1 MRLTG
6 VLGDR
11 HDQEM
16 GTMEMREHS
25 FSTDLMSTAR
35 HVVVVRVPMRDDDLL
50 LPLRDLQ
57 NLFIRYLRK
66 QPPEGDFAIL
76 IMRQDGVPEV
86 HCTFAEGAD
95 AERLAASIHG
105 ESTAPREGEASRH
118 FVELDDEILIEV
130 AHVAGPPSF
139 KRAKPDLSESDG
151 PMRSVGAMR
160 RR

>member
-1 MRLTG
+1 
-6 VLGDR
+6 
-11 HDQEM
+11 
-16 GTMEMREHS
+16 MEMREPLV
-25 FSTDLMSTAR
+25 TTATTPTGR

-66 QPPEGDFAIL
+66 QPPEGDYTIL

-86 HCTFAEGAD
+86 HCSFAEGRD

-105 ESTAPREGEASRH
+105 EPATPGETEASRH
-118 FVELDDEILIEV
+118 FVEIDDEILLEI
-130 AHVAGPPSF
+130 ARIAGPPSF
-139 KRAKPDLSESDG
+139 KRAKPEPSETGG

>member
-1 MRLTG
+1 
-6 VLGDR
+6 
-11 HDQEM
+11 
-16 GTMEMREHS
+16 MEMREHS
-25 FSTDLMSTAR
+25 FTSAMTSTAR

-86 HCTFAEGAD
+86 HCSFAEGAD
-95 AERLAASIHG
+95 ADRLAASIRG
-105 ESTAPREGEASRH
+105 ESATPREDEASRY
-118 FVELDDEILIEV
+118 FVELDDEILFEV

-139 KRAKPDLSESDG
+139 KRAKPDLTESDG
-151 PMRSVGAMR
+151 PMRSIGAMR

>member
-1 MRLTG
+1 
-6 VLGDR
+6 
-11 HDQEM
+11 
-16 GTMEMREHS
+16 MREHS
-25 FSTDLMSTAR
+25 FTTAITPTAR

-66 QPPEGDFAIL
+66 QPPEGDYTIL

-95 AERLAASIHG
+95 AERLAASLRG
-105 ESTAPREGEASRH
+105 VTATARESEASRH
-118 FVELDDEILIEV
+118 FVELGDEILLEI
-130 AHVAGPPSF
+130 ARIAGPPSF
-139 KRAKPDLSESDG
+139 KRAKPEAPESDG
-151 PMRSVGAMR
+151 PMRSIGAMR

>member
-1 MRLTG
+1 M
-6 VLGDR
+6 
-11 HDQEM
+11 Q
-16 GTMEMREHS
+16 MREHS
-25 FSTDLMSTAR
+25 FTSAMTSTAR

-86 HCTFAEGAD
+86 HCTFAEAAD
-95 AERLAASIHG
+95 AERLAVSIHG
-105 ESTAPREGEASRH
+105 EATEPRQDEASRH
-118 FVELDDEILIEV
+118 FVELDDAILFEV

-139 KRAKPDLSESDG
+139 KRAKPDPSEADG
-151 PMRSVGAMR
+151 PMRSVGALR

>member
-1 MRLTG
+1 
-6 VLGDR
+6 
-11 HDQEM
+11 
-16 GTMEMREHS
+16 MEMREHS
-25 FSTDLMSTAR
+25 FTPAMTSTAR

-66 QPPEGDFAIL
+66 QPPEGDFSIL

-86 HCTFAEGAD
+86 HCTFTEGAD

-105 ESTAPREGEASRH
+105 ASTEPREDEASRH
-118 FVELDDEILIEV
+118 FVELDDEILFEI

-139 KRAKPDLSESDG
+139 KRAKPDPSESDG
-151 PMRSVGAMR
+151 PMPSVGAMR

>member
-1 MRLTG
+1 MA
-6 VLGDR
+6 
-11 HDQEM
+11 
-16 GTMEMREHS
+16 MREHS
-25 FSTDLMSTAR
+25 FSTAMTSKAR

-66 QPPEGDFAIL
+66 QPPDGDYTIL

-86 HCTFAEGAD
+86 HCTFAEKAD

-105 ESTAPREGEASRH
+105 GPSTPLEGEASRH
-118 FVELDDEILIEV
+118 FVELDDDILFEV

-139 KRAKPDLSESDG
+139 KRAKPDPSESDG
-151 PMRSVGAMR
+151 PMPSVGAMR

>member
-1 MRLTG
+1 
-6 VLGDR
+6 
-11 HDQEM
+11 
-16 GTMEMREHS
+16 MEMREPS
-25 FSTDLMSTAR
+25 FTTATMPTAR

-66 QPPEGDFAIL
+66 QPPDSDYTIL

-86 HCTFAEGAD
+86 HCTFADAAD
-95 AERLAASIHG
+95 AERLAGSLHG
-105 ESTAPREGEASRH
+105 VATTARESEASRH
-118 FVELDDEILIEV
+118 FVELDDKILFEI
-130 AHVAGPPSF
+130 AQVAGPPSF
-139 KRAKPDLSESDG
+139 KRAKPEPTDPGG

>member
-1 MRLTG
+1 
-6 VLGDR
+6 
-11 HDQEM
+11 
-16 GTMEMREHS
+16 MEMREHS
-25 FSTDLMSTAR
+25 FTSATASTAR

-105 ESTAPREGEASRH
+105 EATEPREDEASRH
-118 FVELDDEILIEV
+118 FVELNDEILLEV
-130 AHVAGPPSF
+130 AHIAGPPSF
-139 KRAKPDLSESDG
+139 KRAKPDPSEADG
-151 PMRSVGAMR
+151 PMRSVAAMR

>member
-1 MRLTG
+1 M
-6 VLGDR
+6 
-11 HDQEM
+11 
-16 GTMEMREHS
+16 MEMREHPLT
-25 FSTDLMSTAR
+25 TDMMSTAR
-35 HVVVVRVPMRDDDLL
+35 HVVVVRVPMRDDELL

-86 HCTFAEGAD
+86 HCTFTDSAD

-105 ESTAPREGEASRH
+105 EPTTPGEAEASRR
-118 FVELDDEILIEV
+118 FVELDDEILFAI

-139 KRAKPDLSESDG
+139 KRVKPDPSESDG

>member
-1 MRLTG
+1 
-6 VLGDR
+6 
-11 HDQEM
+11 M
-16 GTMEMREHS
+16 GATEMREPS
-25 FSTDLMSTAR
+25 ITTATRPAAR
-35 HVVVVRVPMRDDDLL
+35 HVVVVRVPMQGDDLL

-66 QPPEGDFAIL
+66 QPPDSDYSIL

-86 HCTFAEGAD
+86 HCSFAEGGD

-105 ESTAPREGEASRH
+105 VSTAAKEAEASRH
-118 FVELDDEILIEV
+118 FVELDDEILLEIAE
-130 AHVAGPPSF
+130 VAGPPSF
-139 KRAKPDLSESDG
+139 KRAKPDDSESGG